1 MTKHNLNIKIKNEIK
16 ENSDLFCSI
25 RRSEIAHHFKSFM
38 IKKGLKIA
46 DVAERLDVSAA
57 NISRM
62 LNGKQNLT
70 LDNIHAL
77 ADALQ
82 ERIIVAFE
90 SEWRRDDE
98 IELESYLSPSEDK
111 WCVSD
116 RFQDINLRSYKGI
129 NLEAANEDFL
139 QVYEWAGNC
148 ETSFLE
154 QRA

>member
-90 SEWRRDDE
+90 SEWKRDNE
-98 IELESYLSPSEDK
+98 IELEGYLSPSEDK
-111 WCVSD
+111 WCISEI
-116 RFQDINLRSYKGI
+116 FQDINLRSYK
-129 NLEAANEDFL
+129 
-139 QVYEWAGNC
+139 
-148 ETSFLE
+148 
-154 QRA
+154 